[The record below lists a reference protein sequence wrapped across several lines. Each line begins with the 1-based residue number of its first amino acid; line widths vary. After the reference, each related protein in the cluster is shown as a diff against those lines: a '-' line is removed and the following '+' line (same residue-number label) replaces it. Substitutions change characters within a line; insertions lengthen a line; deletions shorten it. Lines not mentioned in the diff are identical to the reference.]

1 MEVAWTAQLIED
13 TASAATPLRSRS
25 LLKVLIHEPAQTS
38 RRQKALWS
46 LLIGIIFVLEVAW
59 IWFLVYL
66 LLRWFR

>member
-1 MEVAWTAQLIED
+1 MNQPQL
-13 TASAATPLRSRS
+13 
-25 LLKVLIHEPAQTS
+25 S

>member
-1 MEVAWTAQLIED
+1 MNQPQL
-13 TASAATPLRSRS
+13 
-25 LLKVLIHEPAQTS
+25 S

-66 LLRWFR
+66 LLRRFRWVNTRSLIPRPAAAVVSGALRS

>member
-13 TASAATPLRSRS
+13 TASAATPLRWRS
-25 LLKVLIHEPAQTS
+25 LLEVLIREPAPTKPPS
-38 RRQKALWS
+38 EALWS